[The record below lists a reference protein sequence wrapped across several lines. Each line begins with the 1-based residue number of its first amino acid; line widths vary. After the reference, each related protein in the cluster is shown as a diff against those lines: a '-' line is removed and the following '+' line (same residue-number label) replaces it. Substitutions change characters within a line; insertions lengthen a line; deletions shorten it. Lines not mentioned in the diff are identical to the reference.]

1 MPTITTFKRAGLAML
16 LPALFP
22 GVIAPAQAQT
32 GKVLGAGPNW
42 ANFGKPANNGLS
54 TDAGTQLT
62 TGSGAALQNG
72 TAEPRAQ
79 TVAVATN
86 APVGFDRAMQRVSQD
101 YAPADSATLGA
112 QIAADEKRR
121 AQAKL
126 LAQDATPAA
135 AAAKGPTIVDAPAA
149 AASTTRAKP
158 PRAVKVPP
166 GRQIDGPAEAIPR
179 AVSLYPGEVRV
190 LNLRGVTRVAIGSGK
205 IASATIVEDR
215 QIVLLGEMAGS
226 TSVHVW
232 LRNGRDFDIAL
243 TVTADPVG
251 NMLANI
257 NTMLVGTK
265 VVAVQMGDRIVLT
278 GNYDTDE
285 TVQRVDLVKKAYPTL
300 IDQIPPRP
308 LDRKIYNEKLI
319 RLDVK
324 LVEVKKNALD
334 NMGIKWAE
342 TMSGPTFATSGF
354 FYANSLFRGT
364 AQSDFPV
371 TTAVKPFVS
380 YFGIATQLTSM
391 INLLEETGAGWVLA
405 EPRLSAQSGG
415 KANFVA
421 GGEIPIPVAGPFG
434 QTQVVYKTYGVI
446 LNFEPVADDAGN
458 VSSHVSAEVSDI
470 DTAHSSAGMP
480 AFTQHKTETDVTLH
494 ENETLVISGLLKNT
508 GNKTLDQIPFLGDI
522 PVLGELF
529 RNRQFRNEQTEL
541 VVMVTPRIVKSIQA
555 RENLTNEQDV
565 KRGDE
570 VVDNVHQLV
579 QKRMAK

>member
-1 MPTITTFKRAGLAML
+1 ML
-16 LPALFP
+16 LPVLFP
-22 GVIAPAQAQT
+22 GVIAPAKAQT

-54 TDAGTQLT
+54 TDTGTQLT

-86 APVGFDRAMQRVSQD
+86 APVGFDRAMQRTAQD
-101 YAPADSATLGA
+101 YVPADSATLGA

-126 LAQDATPAA
+126 LAQASAPAA
-135 AAAKGPTIVDAPAA
+135 SKGPTIVEAPAA
-149 AASTTRAKP
+149 SGAATQAKP
-158 PRAVKVPP
+158 ARAVKVPP
-166 GRQIDGPAEAIPR
+166 GRHIDGPVEAIPR
-179 AVSLYPGEVRV
+179 NISLYPGEVRV

-215 QIVLLGEMAGS
+215 QIVLLGETAGT

-243 TVTADPVG
+243 VVTADPVG
-251 NMLANI
+251 NMLSNI
-257 NTMLVGTK
+257 NNMLAGTK

-300 IDQIPPRP
+300 IDQVPPRP
-308 LDRKIYNEKLI
+308 LDRKVYNEKLI

-342 TMSGPTFATSGF
+342 SMSGPTFATSGF

-371 TTAVKPFVS
+371 TTAAKPFVS

-541 VVMVTPRIVKSIQA
+541 VVMVTPRIVKSVQA
-555 RENLTNEQDV
+555 RDNMTNEQDV
-565 KRGDE
+565 KRGYE

-579 QKRMAK
+579 EKRMAK

>member
-1 MPTITTFKRAGLAML
+1 MPTITKFKRAGLAML

-42 ANFGKPANNGLS
+42 ATYGRPANNGLS
-54 TDAGTQLT
+54 TEAGTPLT
-62 TGSGAALQNG
+62 TGSGASLQNG
-72 TAEPRAQ
+72 TAEAKTQ

-86 APVGFDRAMQRVSQD
+86 APVGFDRAMQRASQD
-101 YAPADSATLGA
+101 YEPADSATLGA

-121 AQAKL
+121 SAL
-126 LAQDATPAA
+126 LAQASTPDAASR
-135 AAAKGPTIVDAPAA
+135 GPTIVQAQPAVPGA
-149 AASTTRAKP
+149 TASKTTRG
-158 PRAVKVPP
+158 VKVPP
-166 GRQIDGPAEAIPR
+166 GRHIDGPAEAIPR
-179 AVSLYPGEVRV
+179 AMALYPGEVRV

-215 QIVLLGEMAGS
+215 QIVLLGETAGT

-243 TVTADPVG
+243 TVTADAVG
-251 NMLANI
+251 NTLANV
-257 NTMLVGTK
+257 NSMLTGTK
-265 VVAVQMGDRIVLT
+265 VTAVQMGDRIVLT

-285 TVQRVDLVKKAYPTL
+285 TVQRVALVKKAYPAL
-300 IDQIPPRP
+300 IDQIPARP
-308 LDRKIYNEKLI
+308 LDRKVYNEKLI

-342 TMSGPTFATSGF
+342 SMSGPTFATSGF

-364 AQSDFPV
+364 AQNDFPV
-371 TTAVKPFVS
+371 TTAAKPFVS

-470 DTAHSSAGMP
+470 DTQHSSAGMP

-508 GNKTLDQIPFLGDI
+508 GSKTLDQIPFLGDI

-541 VVMVTPRIVKSIQA
+541 VVMVTPRIVKSAQA
-555 RENLTNEQDV
+555 RDNMTNEQDV
-565 KRGDE
+565 KRGYE

-579 QKRMAK
+579 EKRMAK

>member
-1 MPTITTFKRAGLAML
+1 ML

-42 ANFGKPANNGLS
+42 ATYGKPANNGLS
-54 TDAGTQLT
+54 TDAGTPLT
-62 TGSGAALQNG
+62 TGSGASLQNG
-72 TAEPRAQ
+72 TAEPKAQ

-101 YAPADSATLGA
+101 YEAADSATLGA

-121 AQAKL
+121 AKL
-126 LAQDATPAA
+126 LAQASASAA
-135 AAAKGPTIVDAPAA
+135 AASGPTIVESKPAGAA
-149 AASTTRAKP
+149 AVAGKTAK
-158 PRAVKVPP
+158 AVKVPP
-166 GRQIDGPAEAIPR
+166 GRHIDGPAEAIPR
-179 AVSLYPGEVRV
+179 AIALYPGEVRV

-215 QIVLLGEMAGS
+215 QIVLLGEMAGT

-243 TVTADPVG
+243 TVTADAVG
-251 NMLANI
+251 NTLANV
-257 NTMLVGTK
+257 NSMLTGTK

-285 TVQRVDLVKKAYPTL
+285 TVQRVALVKKAYPAL
-300 IDQIPPRP
+300 IDQIPARP

-342 TMSGPTFATSGF
+342 SMSGPTFATSGF

-364 AQSDFPV
+364 AQNDFPV
-371 TTAVKPFVS
+371 TTAAKPFVS

-470 DTAHSSAGMP
+470 DTQHSSAGMP

-508 GNKTLDQIPFLGDI
+508 GSKTLDQIPFLGDI

-541 VVMVTPRIVKSIQA
+541 VVMVTPRIVKSVQA
-555 RENLTNEQDV
+555 RDNMTNEQDV
-565 KRGDE
+565 KRGYE

-579 QKRMAK
+579 EKRMAK

>member
-1 MPTITTFKRAGLAML
+1 MPTITKFKRAGLAML

-42 ANFGKPANNGLS
+42 ATYGRPANNGLS
-54 TDAGTQLT
+54 TEAGTPLT
-62 TGSGAALQNG
+62 TGSGASLQNG
-72 TAEPRAQ
+72 TAEAKAQ

-86 APVGFDRAMQRVSQD
+86 APVGFDRAMQRGSQD
-101 YAPADSATLGA
+101 YEPADSATLGA

-121 AQAKL
+121 SAL
-126 LAQDATPAA
+126 LAQASTPDAASR
-135 AAAKGPTIVDAPAA
+135 GPTIVQAQPAVQG
-149 AASTTRAKP
+149 TTAGKRT
-158 PRAVKVPP
+158 RGVKVPP
-166 GRQIDGPAEAIPR
+166 GRHIDGPAEAFPR
-179 AVSLYPGEVRV
+179 AMALYPGEVRV

-205 IASATIVEDR
+205 VASATIVEDR
-215 QIVLLGEMAGS
+215 QIVLLGETAGT

-243 TVTADPVG
+243 TVTADAVG
-251 NMLANI
+251 NTLANVNSMLA
-257 NTMLVGTK
+257 GTK
-265 VVAVQMGDRIVLT
+265 VTAVQMGDRIVLT

-285 TVQRVDLVKKAYPTL
+285 TVQRVALVKKAYPAL
-300 IDQIPPRP
+300 IDQIPARP
-308 LDRKIYNEKLI
+308 LARKVYDEKLI

-342 TMSGPTFATSGF
+342 SMSGPTFATSGF

-364 AQSDFPV
+364 AQSGFPV
-371 TTAVKPFVS
+371 TTAAKPFVS

-470 DTAHSSAGMP
+470 DTQHSSAGMP

-508 GNKTLDQIPFLGDI
+508 GSKTLDQIPFLGDI

-541 VVMVTPRIVKSIQA
+541 VVMVTPRIVKSAQA
-555 RENLTNEQDV
+555 RDNMTNEQDV
-565 KRGDE
+565 KRGYE

-579 QKRMAK
+579 EKRMAK

>member
-1 MPTITTFKRAGLAML
+1 MPTITKFKRAGLAML

-42 ANFGKPANNGLS
+42 ATYGRPANNGLS
-54 TDAGTQLT
+54 TEAGTPLT
-62 TGSGAALQNG
+62 TGSGASLQNG
-72 TAEPRAQ
+72 TAEAKAQ

-86 APVGFDRAMQRVSQD
+86 APIGFDRAMQRVSQD
-101 YAPADSATLGA
+101 YEPADSATLGA

-121 AQAKL
+121 SAL
-126 LAQDATPAA
+126 LAQASTPDAASR
-135 AAAKGPTIVDAPAA
+135 GPTIVQAQPAVQGA
-149 AASTTRAKP
+149 TAGKTTRG
-158 PRAVKVPP
+158 VKVPP
-166 GRQIDGPAEAIPR
+166 GRHIDGPAEAIPR
-179 AVSLYPGEVRV
+179 AMALYPGEVRV

-215 QIVLLGEMAGS
+215 QIVLLGETAGT

-243 TVTADPVG
+243 TVTADAVG
-251 NMLANI
+251 NTLANV
-257 NTMLVGTK
+257 NSMLTGTK
-265 VVAVQMGDRIVLT
+265 VTAVQMGDRIVLT

-285 TVQRVDLVKKAYPTL
+285 TVQRVALVKKAYPAL
-300 IDQIPPRP
+300 IDQIPARP
-308 LDRKIYNEKLI
+308 LDRKVYNEKLI

-342 TMSGPTFATSGF
+342 SMSGPTFATSGF

-371 TTAVKPFVS
+371 TTAAKPFVS
-380 YFGIATQLTSM
+380 YFGIAAQLTSM

-470 DTAHSSAGMP
+470 DTQHSSAGMP

-508 GNKTLDQIPFLGDI
+508 GSKTLDQIPFLGDI

-541 VVMVTPRIVKSIQA
+541 VVMVTPRIVKSAQA
-555 RENLTNEQDV
+555 RDNMTNEQDV
-565 KRGDE
+565 KRGYE

-579 QKRMAK
+579 EKRMAK

>member
-1 MPTITTFKRAGLAML
+1 MSTITKCKRAGLVML
-16 LPALFP
+16 LSALFP
-22 GVIAPAQAQT
+22 GGIASAQAQT

-54 TDAGTQLT
+54 TDGGAQLT
-62 TGSGAALQNG
+62 TGSGAVLQNG
-72 TAEPRAQ
+72 TAEPKPQ
-79 TVAVATN
+79 MVAVATN
-86 APVGFDRAMQRVSQD
+86 APVGFDRAMQRVAQD
-101 YAPADSATLGA
+101 YVAADSATLGA
-112 QIAADEKRR
+112 QIAADDKRR
-121 AQAKL
+121 AQGKL
-126 LAQDATPAA
+126 MAQASAP
-135 AAAKGPTIVDAPAA
+135 AAAKGPTIVEPPAA
-149 AASTTRAKP
+149 SAPSTLAKP
-158 PRAVKVPP
+158 ARAVKLPP
-166 GRQIDGPAEAIPR
+166 GRHIDGPAEAIPR
-179 AVSLYPGEVRV
+179 AISLYPGEVRV

-215 QIVLLGEMAGS
+215 QIVLLGEMAGT

-232 LRNGRDFDIAL
+232 LRNGRDFDISL
-243 TVTADPVG
+243 TVTADAVG
-251 NMLANI
+251 NTLANI
-257 NTMLVGTK
+257 NSMLAGTK

-285 TVQRVDLVKKAYPTL
+285 TVQRVDLVKRAYPTL
-300 IDQIPPRP
+300 IDQVPPRP

-342 TMSGPTFATSGF
+342 SMSGPTFATSGF

-371 TTAVKPFVS
+371 TTAAKPFVS

-480 AFTQHKTETDVTLH
+480 AFTQHKTETDVTLR

-541 VVMVTPRIVKSIQA
+541 VVMVTPRIVKAIQA
-555 RENLTNEQDV
+555 RDNMTNEDDV
-565 KRGDE
+565 KRGYE
-570 VVDNVHQLV
+570 VIDNVHQLV

>member
-1 MPTITTFKRAGLAML
+1 ML

-22 GVIAPAQAQT
+22 GVIAPAQAQAQT
-32 GKVLGAGPNW
+32 GRVLGAGPNW
-42 ANFGKPANNGLS
+42 ATYGKPANNGLA
-54 TDAGTQLT
+54 TDTGTQLT
-62 TGSGAALQNG
+62 TGSGAVLQNG
-72 TAEPRAQ
+72 TAEPKSPA
-79 TVAVATN
+79 VAVAAN

-101 YAPADSATLGA
+101 YEAADSATLGA

-121 AQAKL
+121 AKL
-126 LAQDATPAA
+126 LAQAS
-135 AAAKGPTIVDAPAA
+135 APAA
-149 AASTTRAKP
+149 ATGGPTMVESTRAAAAGKRT
-158 PRAVKVPP
+158 RAVKVPP
-166 GRQIDGPAEAIPR
+166 GRHIDGPVEAMPR
-179 AVSLYPGEVRV
+179 AIALYPGEVRV

-215 QIVLLGEMAGS
+215 QIVLLGEVAGT

-243 TVTADPVG
+243 TVTADAVG
-251 NMLANI
+251 NTLANVNSMLA
-257 NTMLVGTK
+257 GTK
-265 VVAVQMGDRIVLT
+265 VVAVQTGDRIVLT

-285 TVQRVDLVKKAYPTL
+285 TVQRVALVKKAYPAL
-300 IDQIPPRP
+300 IDQIPARP

-334 NMGIKWAE
+334 NIGIKWAE

-371 TTAVKPFVS
+371 TTAAKPFVS

-446 LNFEPVADDAGN
+446 LNFEPVADDSGN

-470 DTAHSSAGMP
+470 DTQHSSAGMP

-508 GNKTLDQIPFLGDI
+508 GSKTLDQIPFLGDI

-541 VVMVTPRIVKSIQA
+541 VVMVTPRIVKSVQA
-555 RENLTNEQDV
+555 RDNMTNEQDV
-565 KRGDE
+565 KRGHE
-570 VVDNVHQLV
+570 VIDNVHQLV
-579 QKRMAK
+579 EKRMAK

>member
-1 MPTITTFKRAGLAML
+1 MPTITTFKRAGLALL
-16 LPALFP
+16 LPVLFS
-22 GVIAPAQAQT
+22 GAIAPAQAQS
-32 GKVLGAGPNW
+32 GKILGAGPNW

-62 TGSGAALQNG
+62 TGSGSTLLNG
-72 TAEPRAQ
+72 TAEPKPQ
-79 TVAVATN
+79 PVAIAAN
-86 APVGFDRAMQRVSQD
+86 APVGFDRAMQRNAQD

-121 AQAKL
+121 AALMAQAP
-126 LAQDATPAA
+126 ATDARRGPTMVEAA
-135 AAAKGPTIVDAPAA
+135 SARTAKG
-149 AASTTRAKP
+149 
-158 PRAVKVPP
+158 VKLPP
-166 GRQIDGPAEAIPR
+166 GRHIDGPAEAVPR
-179 AVSLYPGEVRV
+179 VLTLSPGEVRV
-190 LNLRGVTRVAIGSGK
+190 LNQRGVTRVAIGSGK

-215 QIVLLGEMAGS
+215 QIVLLGESPGT

-243 TVTADPVG
+243 TVAADAVS
-251 NMLANI
+251 NLLANV
-257 NTMLVGTK
+257 NSMLSGTK
-265 VVAVQMGDRIVLT
+265 VTAVQMGDRVVLT
-278 GNYDTDE
+278 GNYDDDE
-285 TVQRVDLVKKAYPTL
+285 AVQRVALVKRAYPQL
-300 IDQIPPRP
+300 IDQVPARP

-342 TMSGPTFATSGF
+342 SMSGPTFATSGF

-371 TTAVKPFVS
+371 TSAAKPFVS

-446 LNFEPVADDAGN
+446 LNFQPVADDAGN

-480 AFTQHKTETDVTLH
+480 AFTQHKTETDVTLR

-541 VVMVTPRIVKSIQA
+541 VVMVTPRIVKSVQA
-555 RENLTNEQDV
+555 RDNMTNEQDV
-565 KRGDE
+565 KRGYE

-579 QKRMAK
+579 EKRMAK

>member
-1 MPTITTFKRAGLAML
+1 MPTITKFKRAGLAML

-42 ANFGKPANNGLS
+42 ATYGRPANNGLS
-54 TDAGTQLT
+54 TEAGTPLT
-62 TGSGAALQNG
+62 TGSGASLQNG
-72 TAEPRAQ
+72 TAEAKAQ

-86 APVGFDRAMQRVSQD
+86 APVGFDRAMQRGSQD
-101 YAPADSATLGA
+101 YEPADSATLGA

-121 AQAKL
+121 SAL
-126 LAQDATPAA
+126 LAQASTPDAASR
-135 AAAKGPTIVDAPAA
+135 GPTIVQAQPAVQG
-149 AASTTRAKP
+149 TTAGKRT
-158 PRAVKVPP
+158 RGVKVPP
-166 GRQIDGPAEAIPR
+166 GRHIDGPAEAVPR
-179 AVSLYPGEVRV
+179 AIALYPGEVRV

-205 IASATIVEDR
+205 VASATIVEDR
-215 QIVLLGEMAGS
+215 QIVLLGETAGT

-243 TVTADPVG
+243 TVTADAVG
-251 NMLANI
+251 NTLANVNSMLA
-257 NTMLVGTK
+257 GTK
-265 VVAVQMGDRIVLT
+265 VTAVQMGDRIVLT

-285 TVQRVDLVKKAYPTL
+285 TVQRVALVKKAYPAL
-300 IDQIPPRP
+300 IDQIPARP
-308 LDRKIYNEKLI
+308 LARKVYDEKLI

-342 TMSGPTFATSGF
+342 SMSGPTFATSGF

-364 AQSDFPV
+364 AQSGFPV
-371 TTAVKPFVS
+371 TTAAKPFVS

-470 DTAHSSAGMP
+470 DTQHSSAGMP

-508 GNKTLDQIPFLGDI
+508 GSKTLDQIPFLGDI

-541 VVMVTPRIVKSIQA
+541 VVMVTPRIVKSAKA
-555 RENLTNEQDV
+555 RDNMTNEEDV
-565 KRGDE
+565 KRGYE

-579 QKRMAK
+579 EKRMAK